1 MRRFQRALSRGLL
14 AAHGFGLIW
23 ALNATVAAAKS
34 CPVFPVITVVSS
46 VDRYS
51 DPLGTVIDK
60 SSDVENRRQL
70 AGLTDFTKYLNT
82 ALDSEPGAD
91 LVCPY
96 HELRTWAN
104 AGGML
109 QPSPDSAG
117 RVARGFMSAGFGLII
132 LKFKMRNVQITPDV
146 VKWHSLLVAAVRSD
160 YRHPF
165 KNPPYVGLYSNLY
178 PWVGAANA
186 YSDLIGGDRAAQQ
199 FEAEVWRNMIAEI
212 APDGILQGELG
223 RGGRALVYHQQAAN
237 GLLLLHS
244 ARRALGETDDP
255 ESLRRL
261 GQLLNLIG
269 DSLCHPEL
277 LAKKAHAQLEI
288 PGGWGFRVAQGF
300 SEGLVPET
308 WKTCGPKKPD
318 YFIAFEGV
326 GDVRV
331 AARAVGA
338 AVARNR

>member
-1 MRRFQRALSRGLL
+1 MPNRGFL
-14 AAHGFGLIW
+14 AAVFGFGLIC
-23 ALNATVAAAKS
+23 AHHATVVAAAA
-34 CPVFPVITVVSS
+34 CPTYPVVTVVSS

-51 DPLGTVIDK
+51 DALGTVIDK

-70 AGLTDFTKYLNT
+70 VAVTDFTKYLNT
-82 ALDSEPGAD
+82 ALDSESGSD

-96 HELRTWAN
+96 HELRAWAN
-104 AGGML
+104 AGALL
-109 QPSPDSAG
+109 QPSPDNAG

-132 LKFKMRNVQITPDV
+132 LKFEMRNVPITPDV
-146 VKWHSLLVAAVRSD
+146 INWYSSLVAAVRSD

-186 YSDLIGGDRAAQQ
+186 YSALIGNDLEARQ
-199 FEAEVWRNMIAEI
+199 FEDEVWRNMIAEI
-212 APDGILQGELG
+212 APDGVLQGELG
-223 RGGRALVYHQQAAN
+223 RGARALVYHQQAAN

-244 ARRALGETDDP
+244 ARQALGETDDP
-255 ESLRRL
+255 DSLRSL

-269 DSLCHPEL
+269 NSLCHPEP
-277 LAKKAHAQLEI
+277 LAEKAHAQLEI

-300 SEGLVPET
+300 SDGLVPET

-331 AARAVGA
+331 AARAVRA
-338 AVARNR
+338 AAARRR